1 MFHLCSYEPRGTRTP
16 QSHPYGCSGAGAVG
30 PDGGVHWGE
39 DGMYLRQWYIGK
51 ALEGAAVYLRNANGN
66 VTEESVAA
74 HAISVADAV
83 LELDKLINDG

>member
-1 MFHLCSYEPRGTRTP
+1 
-16 QSHPYGCSGAGAVG
+16 
-30 PDGGVHWGE
+30 
-39 DGMYLRQWYIGK
+39 MYLRQWYIGK
-51 ALEGAAVYLRNANGN
+51 ALEGASVYLRNANGN